1 MGLEKVRD
9 EVLQRAS
16 READKIRMKAE
27 EEAAAIIKQA
37 ERMAKGIM
45 EAKEE
50 ETSRLLESI
59 KSKETASFQLEVK
72 KLELEVKKELIDE
85 TFAEA
90 RKRLKALSDKKSE
103 QYLKQLLDRVK
114 EEIDVR
120 HIYCSREGSKLIG
133 KNFAVKG
140 EDMLGGIIAE
150 DEGGRVRVD
159 YSYETMLESIKE
171 AHLQDIAGILFGQK

>member
-1 MGLEKVRD
+1 M
-9 EVLQRAS
+9 
-16 READKIRMKAE
+16 
-27 EEAAAIIKQA
+27 
-37 ERMAKGIM
+37 
-45 EAKEE
+45 
-50 ETSRLLESI
+50 
-59 KSKETASFQLEVK
+59 
-72 KLELEVKKELIDE
+72 ELEVKKELIDE